1 MKFTVSS
8 AAPRDTPAMPV
19 QPRAFADL
27 VPARARPLRPRRRSA
42 SPNTLTGA
50 VSVATDREPPF
61 DGGSQPVRQV
71 KDPIPPSRASPRAAL
86 MLGVLVLFL
95 LAGAVFIFRI
105 FAG

>member
-1 MKFTVSS
+1 M
-8 AAPRDTPAMPV
+8 
-19 QPRAFADL
+19 
-27 VPARARPLRPRRRSA
+27 
-42 SPNTLTGA
+42 
-50 VSVATDREPPF
+50 ATDREPPF